1 MAGDKPDGER
11 KVEAVKTEI
20 NLLSVGERGDVHTLK
35 MHEEQEALAR
45 EIAKAHER
53 CMNVAGKLAAYYPNG
68 YYGVVDNMAQGPARD
83 VIQAHINRSV

>member
-1 MAGDKPDGER
+1 MAGDKPYGER

-20 NLLSVGERGDVHTLK
+20 NLLSVGDHRDVHTLK

-53 CMNVAGKLAAYYPNG
+53 CMAVAGKLAAYYPNG
-68 YYGVVDNMAQGPARD
+68 YYGVVDNMKHGPARD